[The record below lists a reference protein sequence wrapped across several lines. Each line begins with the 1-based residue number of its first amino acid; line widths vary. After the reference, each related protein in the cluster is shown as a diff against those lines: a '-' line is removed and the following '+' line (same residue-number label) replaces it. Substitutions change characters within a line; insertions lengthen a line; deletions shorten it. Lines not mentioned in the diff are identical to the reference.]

1 MYVFLSNEKY
11 NKKAVSRSQQTELTE
26 KHYSINH
33 SELEDRCSFT
43 TGVNSKLFF
52 DFDDLLPEIGE
63 FGVFQKLMFLFMIPF
78 CFIAPF
84 VYLSQIFMTLT
95 PTDYY
100 CFVPE
105 LSLIPS
111 EEERKNLSIP
121 MEGSTFSRCM
131 MYERNYTEIYKS
143 SKRSQYTVYNA
154 SIPKIKCQNGHVF
167 AKNLGFH
174 TASIE
179 FQWVCDKERYA
190 TYAQMF
196 FFLGSIIGCLGYGHY
211 ADNCGRLAALVSS
224 CGLALFGSFLTSLCK
239 SFSGF
244 MIGRFIVGAS
254 YDTCFTMIYILGMTV
269 EVFNCIRVF
278 SFYISMLIRS
288 SRVCR
293 TLLSNFGG

>member
-1 MYVFLSNEKY
+1 MLESAIESQWYYTYIFLSADTY
-11 NKKAVSRSQQTELTE
+11 KKSVTKSQQTELTE
-26 KHYSINH
+26 KPYSRTDQEPRI
-33 SELEDRCSFT
+33 SISY
-43 TGVNSKLFF
+43 GVRSKLFF

-63 FGVFQKLMFLFMIPF
+63 FGMFQKLMFMFMIPF

-100 CFVPE
+100 CFVPG
-105 LSLIPS
+105 LSLIQS

-131 MYERNYTEIYKS
+131 MYDRNYTEIFKAPN
-143 SKRSQYTVYNA
+143 RSQYTVFNA
-154 SIPKIKCQNGHVF
+154 SIPIIKCQNGHVF
-167 AKNLGFH
+167 GKQLGFH

-196 FFLGSIIGCLGYGHY
+196 FFLGSIVGCLGYGHY

-224 CGLALFGSFLTSLCK
+224 CGLALVGSLFTSLCK

-244 MIGRFIVGAS
+244 MMARFIVGAS
-254 YDTCFTMIYILGMTV
+254 YDTCFTMIYILG
-269 EVFNCIRVF
+269 I
-278 SFYISMLIRS
+278 
-288 SRVCR
+288 
-293 TLLSNFGG
+293 